1 MFSEEEEQLKREIDE
16 LRVEIE
22 DLQDVLK
29 TKDRMLED

>member
-1 MFSEEEEQLKREIDE
+1 MFTEEEEQLKREIDE